1 MENLWGLILSLLY
14 IGFVLII
21 ATMVAKYTKGSS
33 EISRKLIHIM
43 VGNWIFI
50 TPIFTEL
57 WAVILVPFSFIIIN
71 SLSMKYNLISA
82 MERQD
87 DSYGTVFYAISMFVL
102 TGAGFI
108 LNWPMLPFMGLLIMT
123 YGDGLA
129 AIVGNH
135 IKSKEIINNKTLSGT
150 ITVGIVAFL
159 ITFGSYLFF
168 GNDDSIILL
177 FFLSLLNAILSSF
190 IELTGKRGCDN
201 LSLPIGS
208 GLFGTLLY
216 TYFSSGLLLYLFV
229 SIAILC
235 VAYKTKS
242 ISLDGM
248 VAAILTSIVLYTLGR
263 LYLGISLLTF
273 FILGSVISKLKNDS
287 KREGEKLQE
296 HTEARNWVQVI
307 SNTLPASLLVWLALI
322 YPEYHSIFLLL
333 SFSVFSAAAADT
345 FSSEIGMMNSGK
357 VYDILTFKPVKNGV
371 SGGVSILGLIAG
383 LVGSFLLS
391 LLALGLFSFQ
401 EVIFITILGFIGSII
416 DSILGSLLQR
426 KYTNKEGHYQDVPD
440 QAGDKPIRGIR
451 WISNNVVNLISLFLI
466 VIIGHVS
473 YWIF

>member
-1 MENLWGLILSLLY
+1 MENLWGLTLSLLY

-21 ATMVAKYTKGSS
+21 ATMVAKYTKESS

-177 FFLSLLNAILSSF
+177 VFLSLLNAILSSF

-307 SNTLPASLLVWLALI
+307 SNTLPASLLV
-322 YPEYHSIFLLL
+322 
-333 SFSVFSAAAADT
+333 
-345 FSSEIGMMNSGK
+345 
-357 VYDILTFKPVKNGV
+357 
-371 SGGVSILGLIAG
+371 
-383 LVGSFLLS
+383 
-391 LLALGLFSFQ
+391 
-401 EVIFITILGFIGSII
+401 
-416 DSILGSLLQR
+416 
-426 KYTNKEGHYQDVPD
+426 
-440 QAGDKPIRGIR
+440 
-451 WISNNVVNLISLFLI
+451 
-466 VIIGHVS
+466 
-473 YWIF
+473 